1 MSKRI
6 AIGCDHGGYEL
17 KEFIKYKLEKTGYE
31 VTDFGCH
38 STDSVDYP
46 DIAHELCDSIKN
58 DEQEL
63 GVLICGSGNGINMSA
78 NTHFHVRSALCW
90 QPEIAS
96 LARQHNDANVMALPG
111 RFIDEETAWQ
121 CVENFITEEFEGG
134 RHQRRIDKIKQH

>member
-1 MSKRI
+1 MKKI

-17 KEFIKYKLEKTGYE
+17 KEFLREKLETRGYE
-31 VTDFGCH
+31 VRDFGCH
-38 STDSVDYP
+38 SVDSVDYP
-46 DIAHELCDSIKN
+46 DIAHALTEELACMEDA
-58 DEQEL
+58 L
-63 GVLICGSGNGINMSA
+63 GILICGSGNGINMSA
-78 NTHFHVRSALCW
+78 NANPDIISALCW

-134 RHQRRIDKIKQH
+134 RHERRVNKIKKYQ